1 MSEIQSKIRQ
11 FLVENFVLSERIDE
25 LGFDE
30 SLMENEVVDSTG
42 ILELV
47 FFVEDQFGIKID
59 TSEVLPENF
68 QFHQCPCDLYSP
80 QAGSPVKP
88 PCVELQAR

>member
-68 QFHQCPCDLYSP
+68 DSINALAAYIRRKQEAQ
-80 QAGSPVKP
+80 
-88 PCVELQAR
+88 

>member
-68 QFHQCPCDLYSP
+68 DSINALATYIRRKQEAQ
-80 QAGSPVKP
+80 
-88 PCVELQAR
+88 

>member
-1 MSEIQSKIRQ
+1 MSEIENIIRH
-11 FLVENFVLSERIDE
+11 FLVENFVLSDQLEQ

-30 SLMENEVVDSTG
+30 SFLENGIVDSTG

-47 FFVEDQFGIKID
+47 FFVEDRFGIQID

-68 QFHQCPCDLYSP
+68 DSINCLASYIRRKQN
-80 QAGSPVKP
+80 
-88 PCVELQAR
+88 LQ